1 MSSQPAIQRALHD
14 AGEGRITNAVASM
27 RLVLKLSPNDLEAL
41 SVMGMLL
48 VQAGQPEQA
57 LLPLTRA
64 VSLAPGSTA
73 ANNNLANA
81 LLSVARYEDA
91 VKHYERALAAEPANT
106 QAMLG
111 LVLALTHLE
120 RTDRAVEVADQGLRI
135 APDWPMMNLNRANAL
150 SAADRLDEAIVAMRS
165 VLAKDPTQA
174 SLRAQLLSALNY
186 LPLSRDEVFEEHRG
200 YAASVRGDREAT
212 QNDPDPE
219 RPLRIGILSGD
230 LRTHSVGFFAEPFMR
245 HMPAGWKL
253 VAFSTSAD
261 RGTDAMTRGFRAMCD
276 DWVEAGAMNDAALDR
291 AIREHGIDVLVELG
305 GHTAGG
311 RLSALDRKPAPVI
324 VSAIG
329 YPNTTGHPCVD
340 WRIVDSTTDPAGA
353 DAFCTERLARIDPCF
368 LCYSPFAEAPQ
379 PAMPAA
385 GTPFT
390 FGSFNLAAKVREQT
404 VELWSAALAR
414 VPGSRLLLKSKSIS
428 DPALLRRLMARLE
441 AGGIDPSRVDVAP
454 YTKTNAE
461 HLALYSRVHVAL
473 DCTPYNGTTTTCEAL
488 WMGVPVVCI
497 AGDRHA
503 ARVGASLLHAA
514 GCGEFLASTPA
525 QFAEIA
531 AGLAQD
537 HARLAE
543 LRTGLRARLS
553 SSPLMDQQAYATRF
567 HAALRECWREHCRA
581 AAR

>member
-1 MSSQPAIQRALHD
+1 MSSQHAIQRALHD
-14 AGEGRITNAVASM
+14 AGEGRIANAVASM

-57 LLPLTRA
+57 LHPLTRA
-64 VSLAPGSTA
+64 VGLAPGSTA

-91 VKHYERALAAEPANT
+91 VKHYERALAADPANT

-120 RTDRAVEVADQGLRI
+120 RTDRAIEVADQGLRI
-135 APDWPMMNLNRANAL
+135 APDWPMMHLNRANAL
-150 SAADRLDEAIVAMRS
+150 SAADRLDEAIVAMRG
-165 VLAKDPTQA
+165 VLERDPKQE

-186 LPLSRDEVFEEHRG
+186 LPLGREEVFEEHRR
-200 YAASVRGDREAT
+200 YAASVGADREAT
-212 QNDPDPE
+212 RNDVDPE

-245 HMPAGWKL
+245 HKPAGWKL

-261 RGTDAMTRGFRAMCD
+261 RGKDARTRGFRAMCD
-276 DWVEAGAMNDAALDR
+276 DGVEAGAMNDAALDR

-305 GHTAGG
+305 GHTSGG
-311 RLSALDRKPAPVI
+311 RLTALDRKPAPVI

-379 PAMPAA
+379 PAMPVD

-428 DPALLRRLMARLE
+428 DPALLGRLMARLQ
-441 AGGIDPSRVDVAP
+441 AGGIDASRVEVVP

-514 GCGEFLASTPA
+514 GCGEFLARTPA
-525 QFAEIA
+525 EFAEIA
-531 AGLAQD
+531 AALAGD
-537 HARLAE
+537 HARLAA
-543 LRTGLRARLS
+543 LRSGLRARLS
-553 SSPLMDQQAYATRF
+553 SSPLMDQQAYAARF
-567 HAALRECWREHCRA
+567 HAALRECWREHCRT